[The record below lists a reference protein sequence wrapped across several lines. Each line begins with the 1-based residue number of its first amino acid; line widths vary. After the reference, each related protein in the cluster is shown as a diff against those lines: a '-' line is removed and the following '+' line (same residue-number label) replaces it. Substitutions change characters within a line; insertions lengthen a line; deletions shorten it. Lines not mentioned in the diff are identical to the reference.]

1 MIRNDFRGGKEQN
14 GTRMD
19 GQNVTMNALIVV
31 VEVVCMVPVLWGHFA
46 AERLKENALM
56 GQMVEYVLKT
66 NKLNCVYMIT
76 VERKL
81 EELG

>member
-1 MIRNDFRGGKEQN
+1 
-14 GTRMD
+14 
-19 GQNVTMNALIVV
+19 MNECHECVNNRV
-31 VEVVCMVPVLWGHFA
+31 VEVLCMVSVLWGHFA